1 MVFPIVLFLVLS
13 SFLLGQAAF
22 NAGLP
27 VKRWVVAGALL
38 GPAAYPLFNS
48 HKQLAYRKA
57 MGKQGAS
64 INM

>member
-1 MVFPIVLFLVLS
+1 MVLPIVLFLVLS

-27 VKRWVVAGALL
+27 VKRWAFAGALF
-38 GPAAYPLFNS
+38 GPAAYPLLNS

-64 INM
+64 ISM